1 MSAETSEWLNS
12 NVLIGCTNRRGNAWH
27 YRADL
32 QTPWSFIDEN
42 GDTEIGVGN
51 HYDAGIPLPHVIGRL
66 FAWEAL
72 TGAVYAALP
81 TDKSDEAYPY
91 GFRYVEIPNQKRVYP
106 SDDPSHTFWI
116 AKDSYQPHD
125 YSDSLVGAVSD
136 IVDVP
141 GSDLVISSA
150 GLLKQRAIAWV
161 EVSVPDSITT
171 PEGIEFRPN
180 LLATTSLNGTVAT
193 TYKRTCTDVV
203 CDNTRSIAL
212 AEQGQ
217 QFKVKHSRYSNLK
230 LADAREALAII
241 HTTAD
246 DIEAEF
252 AELCR
257 IDVTD
262 KQFYDIIGEIT
273 DPPKGKELGKAGTT
287 LKEKK
292 MGELSQLWNN
302 DNRVTPWK
310 GTGYGVIQAVNTWEH
325 HLKGTR
331 RGTTLAERNMLATI
345 NGDIEKS
352 DREVYATMMAVLDNV

>member
-1 MSAETSEWLNS
+1 MSQETSEWLNS
-12 NVLIGCTNRRGNAWH
+12 NVLIGCTDRRGNAWH
-27 YRADL
+27 YRGDL
-32 QTPWSFIDEN
+32 QTPWSFVTED
-42 GDTEIGVGN
+42 GDVEIGVGN

-66 FAWEAL
+66 FNWEAV
-72 TGAVYAALP
+72 TGPVYALNSNDDG
-81 TDKSDEAYPY
+81 TVDVNS
-91 GFRYVEIPNQKRVYP
+91 FVEIPNQKRVYP

-116 AKDSYQPHD
+116 AKESYQPHD

-136 IVDVP
+136 IVDVS

-161 EVSVPDSITT
+161 EVSVPGSIVT

-212 AEQGQ
+212 AEEGQ
-217 QFKVKHSRYSNLK
+217 QYKIKHSRNSSLR

-246 DIEAEF
+246 DIEKEF

-257 IDVTD
+257 IEVTD
-262 KQFYDIIGEIT
+262 QQFYTVIEVLT
-273 DPPKGKELGKAGTT
+273 DPPKGKELGKAGQT
-287 LKEKK
+287 LKDKK

-310 GTGYGVIQAVNTWEH
+310 GTGYGVVQAVNTWEH
-325 HLKGTR
+325 HLKSTR

-345 NGDIEKS
+345 NGDIEKT
-352 DREVYATMMAVLDNV
+352 DREVYATMMAVLDNA

>member
-12 NVLIGCTNRRGNAWH
+12 NVLIGCTDRRGTAWH
-27 YRADL
+27 YRGDL
-32 QTPWSFIDEN
+32 QTPWSFVTED
-42 GDTEIGVGN
+42 GDVEIGVGN
-51 HYDAGIPLPHVIGRL
+51 HYDAGIPLSHVIGRL
-66 FAWEAL
+66 FNWEAL
-72 TGAVYAALP
+72 TAPVYAAIGW
-81 TDKSDEAYPY
+81 DNENDCSMYE
-91 GFRYVEIPNQKRVYP
+91 EIPNQKRVYP

-116 AKDSYQPHD
+116 AKESYQPHD

-136 IVDVP
+136 IVDVS

-161 EVSVPDSITT
+161 EVSVPGSIVT

-212 AEQGQ
+212 AEEGQ
-217 QFKVKHSRYSNLK
+217 TYKVKHSRNSSLR
-230 LADAREALAII
+230 LADAREALAVI

-246 DIEAEF
+246 DIEKEF

-257 IDVTD
+257 IEVTD
-262 KQFYDIIGEIT
+262 KQFYDIIGTIT
-273 DPPKGKELGKAGTT
+273 DPPKGKELGKAGQT
-287 LKEKK
+287 LKDKK

-310 GTGYGVIQAVNTWEH
+310 GTGYGVVQAVNTWSH
-325 HLKGTR
+325 HFKGTR

-345 NGDIEKS
+345 DGTIERE
-352 DREVYATMMAVLDNV
+352 DREVYNVMMEVISS

>member
-1 MSAETSEWLNS
+1 MSQETASWLNS
-12 NVLIGCTNRRGNAWH
+12 NVLIGCTKRRGNAWH
-27 YRADL
+27 YRGDL
-32 QTPWSFIDEN
+32 QTPWSFRTED
-42 GDTEIGVGN
+42 GDVEIGVGN

-66 FAWEAL
+66 FNWEAL
-72 TGAVYAALP
+72 TAPVYAQV
-81 TDKSDEAYPY
+81 SDGGTEW
-91 GFRYVEIPNQKRVYP
+91 YVEIPNQKRVYP

-161 EVSVPDSITT
+161 EVSVPESITT

-217 QFKVKHSRYSNLK
+217 TYKVKHSRYSNLK

-273 DPPKGKELGKAGTT
+273 DPPKGKELGKAGQT
-287 LKEKK
+287 LKDKK

-331 RGTTLAERNMLATI
+331 RGTTPAERNMLATI

-352 DREVYATMMAVLDNV
+352 DREVYATMMAVLDNA